1 MLACCRR
8 LPAVSPLTCNNVHL
22 VVFRAAYNVGRNF
35 CIGGGGREETTATD
49 AAPVLIPANTVA
61 IVEWC
66 NDAWE
71 LDADIGT
78 ILVSG
83 TVCAMASLPFIRA
96 VQVDV
101 EFLSSMEE
109 VTARETDF
117 RLRTITAV
125 GATDGIAF
133 DIEIVRLVEY
143 AVQAQVEGVGVRT
156 WGELKVSRREY
167 PSGVN
172 LAGRLQIVVIA
183 EHLAGPEFQVLED
196 DTWTD
201 RRLLAIEIDCQMPS
215 ADAVCE
221 LFARRFAELHIDV
234 TDIPFPECF
243 TGQVVCKLKA

>member
-1 MLACCRR
+1 M
-8 LPAVSPLTCNNVHL
+8 HL
-22 VVFRAAYNVGRNF
+22 VVFRAAYNVGRHF
-35 CIGGGGREETTATD
+35 RIGGGCREETTATD

-78 ILVSG
+78 ILISG

-96 VQVDV
+96 MQVDV

-109 VTARETDF
+109 VAARETDF
-117 RLRTITAV
+117 RLRTIAPV

-133 DIEIVRLVEY
+133 DIEIVGLVEY

-156 WGELKVSRREY
+156 GGELEICRREDTC
-167 PSGVN
+167 SVN
-172 LAGRLQIVVIA
+172 LIGRLQIVVIA
-183 EHLAGPEFQVLED
+183 EHLAGPELQVLED

-201 RRLLAIEIDCQMPS
+201 GRLLAIEIDRQMPS

-221 LFARRFAELHIDV
+221 LFAR
-234 TDIPFPECF
+234 
-243 TGQVVCKLKA
+243 

>member
-1 MLACCRR
+1 M
-8 LPAVSPLTCNNVHL
+8 HL
-22 VVFRAAYNVGRNF
+22 VVFWTAYNVGRNF

-49 AAPVLIPANTVA
+49 AAPVLIPAYTVA

-83 TVCAMASLPFIRA
+83 TVCAMASLPLIRT

-109 VTARETDF
+109 VTAREADF
-117 RLRTITAV
+117 RLRTIAAIS
-125 GATDGIAF
+125 ATDGIAF

-143 AVQAQVEGVGVRT
+143 AVQAQVEGVGIRT

-167 PSGVN
+167 PCGVN
-172 LAGRLQIVVIA
+172 LAGRLQVVVIA
-183 EHLAGPEFQVLED
+183 EHLVGLSFKSLRMIRGRMGGFLP
-196 DTWTD
+196 
-201 RRLLAIEIDCQMPS
+201 
-215 ADAVCE
+215 
-221 LFARRFAELHIDV
+221 
-234 TDIPFPECF
+234 
-243 TGQVVCKLKA
+243 LK